1 MCPSRFHLARLCWT
15 VAAIILV
22 LAASY
27 SSAQERRPTENQVEA
42 AYLYNFG
49 KFVTWPAERAMPTS
63 QFEIC
68 VLGKDPFGEVLD
80 ATVTGENING
90 KKIAVRRLSSMQ
102 QVESCRILF
111 VSSSEEERLST
122 ILEAAQRLSLLT
134 VSTMKHF
141 ARRGGDIGLVS
152 QNDRI
157 RFEVNRAA
165 VAKSHLLLS
174 SELLKVAV
182 KVIGEPGS

>member
-1 MCPSRFHLARLCWT
+1 
-15 VAAIILV
+15 
-22 LAASY
+22 
-27 SSAQERRPTENQVEA
+27 
-42 AYLYNFG
+42 
-49 KFVTWPAERAMPTS
+49 
-63 QFEIC
+63 
-68 VLGKDPFGEVLD
+68 
-80 ATVTGENING
+80 
-90 KKIAVRRLSSMQ
+90 MQ
-102 QVESCRILF
+102 QVKSCRILF